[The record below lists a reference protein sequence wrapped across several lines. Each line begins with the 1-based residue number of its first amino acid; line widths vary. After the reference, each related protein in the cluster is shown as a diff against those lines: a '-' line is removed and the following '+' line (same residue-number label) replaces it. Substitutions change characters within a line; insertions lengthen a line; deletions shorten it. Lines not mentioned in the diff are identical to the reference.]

1 MEYIKKLSFSLFL
14 NCTYEIPI
22 TLGITLSL
30 EIIDVI
36 YVCLINITTANKKYQ
51 QAIVFCFLSY
61 QRDIFL
67 VNNPMERG
75 MYKIV
80 QFIFLK
86 QNILFGHSVLIC
98 VHPVS

>member
-1 MEYIKKLSFSLFL
+1 MNHGKRFMEYIKKLSFSLFL

-61 QRDIFL
+61 
-67 VNNPMERG
+67 
-75 MYKIV
+75 
-80 QFIFLK
+80 
-86 QNILFGHSVLIC
+86 
-98 VHPVS
+98 